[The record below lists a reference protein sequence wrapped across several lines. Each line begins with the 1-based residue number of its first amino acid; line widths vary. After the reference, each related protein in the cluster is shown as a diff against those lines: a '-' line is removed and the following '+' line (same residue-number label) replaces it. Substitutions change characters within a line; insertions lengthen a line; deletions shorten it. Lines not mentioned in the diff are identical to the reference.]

1 MVQASVTAQLLHLI
15 IVLRWLGQVW
25 IIVDLVAHVHIL
37 DLKDNS
43 MNKVVFKEQYVFI
56 QI

>member
-1 MVQASVTAQLLHLI
+1 MVQASCTAQLLHLI